1 MSDDHNEDDVK
12 YPSSFYDELKR
23 AASNIDK
30 GREPEFLS
38 GRMGTRRFSMKAL
51 QERVIN
57 AFIDE
62 HGRDSVAL
70 KSAKTPAQ
78 RYGLILATTNYVV
91 GVESIMVSD
100 AEKAE
105 IVRQAY
111 AELFT
116 FGPLDKL
123 FLDETITT
131 ITFEGA
137 DKVSVRHGHGDLVK
151 INPIF
156 EDSEHM
162 NRILK
167 RLLREANA
175 DISPEN
181 PLIETGFTVGER
193 RISLNIASPPIT
205 YLLSADIRLHPP
217 QPVTLAD
224 MLSGGVITQ
233 QAHHVLVALAK
244 SPHGV
249 MIVGETESGKTTLL
263 GALLGHIQT
272 EKLVS
277 VERSGELALP
287 DGASQ
292 LVVQWAT
299 LEQSTIPFGERVHE
313 ALLGNPLVL
322 VLDEVRADDPDSIA
336 PLLTEHP
343 TPRLIWAF
351 RGTTNSKRLIAALG
365 ILARKSSPD
374 DGDLAVKRLYERL
387 PFVVGIRRHEGML
400 RLTHISEWQFSDG
413 NDYPNYVELM
423 VRGWDGVELTGKKPM
438 RVLDLPDSF
447 WG

>member
-1 MSDDHNEDDVK
+1 MSDEQNEDDVK

-23 AASNIDK
+23 ASSNIDK
-30 GREPEFLS
+30 GREPEFLT
-38 GRMGTRRFSMKAL
+38 GRMGTRRFSIKAL
-51 QERVIN
+51 QERIIN

-70 KSAKTPAQ
+70 KSAQTPAQ
-78 RYGLILATTNYVV
+78 RYSLILATANYVI

-105 IVRQAY
+105 IVRQVY

-137 DKVSVRHGHGDLVK
+137 DKVSVRHGHGELTA

-156 EDSEHM
+156 EDTEHM
-162 NRILK
+162 NRIVK
-167 RLLREANA
+167 RLLREADA
-175 DISPEN
+175 DISAEQ
-181 PLIETGFTVGER
+181 PLIETGFEVGGR
-193 RISLNIASPPIT
+193 RVSLNIASPPIT
-205 YLLSADIRLHPP
+205 YLLSADIRLHPIHP
-217 QPVTLAD
+217 ISLMDMVTN
-224 MLSGGVITQ
+224 GIIQ
-233 QAHHVLVALAK
+233 KQAYDVLIALAK

-263 GALLGHIQT
+263 GALLEHIPS
-272 EKLVS
+272 EVLVS
-277 VERSGELALP
+277 VERAGELRLP
-287 DGASQ
+287 NGGLQ
-292 LVVQWAT
+292 LVVRWKT
-299 LEQSTIPFGERVHE
+299 DDHIGITFGERVHE
-313 ALLGNPLVL
+313 GLSKNPSVL

-343 TPRLIWAF
+343 TPRLLWAF

-365 ILARKSSPD
+365 ILARKSNPA
-374 DGDLAVKRLYERL
+374 DGDMAVRRLYERL
-387 PFVVGIRRHEGML
+387 PFVVGIRRSEGKL
-400 RLTHISEWQFSDG
+400 SLTHISEWQFPDG
-413 NDYPNYVELM
+413 SEYPNYVELLA
-423 VRGWDGVELTGKKPM
+423 RGWDGVELTGKKPM
-438 RVLDLPDSF
+438 KPLDLPEHF